1 MGKKKFEA
9 TDLDRARDE
18 LFSHIQ
24 RCGVLEAEV
33 EQREEWLS
41 DTIDYLAERYPDLSA
56 SDLDELK
63 NIGRRYCSPAIPHG
77 DSTAEDVH
85 GRLANGELAEGGPS
99 ETAQPAPARGEPLQ
113 ANDEERSEVGAA

>member
-1 MGKKKFEA
+1 MGKKRYEP

-33 EQREEWLS
+33 EQREEWLR
-41 DTIDYLAERYPDLSA
+41 DTVDYLAERYPGLSA
-56 SDLDELK
+56 EDLAELK

-77 DSTAEDVH
+77 KATAEDVH
-85 GRLANGELAEGGPS
+85 GPLAAGQVGD
-99 ETAQPAPARGEPLQ
+99 Q
-113 ANDEERSEVGAA
+113 NDEERSEVGAA